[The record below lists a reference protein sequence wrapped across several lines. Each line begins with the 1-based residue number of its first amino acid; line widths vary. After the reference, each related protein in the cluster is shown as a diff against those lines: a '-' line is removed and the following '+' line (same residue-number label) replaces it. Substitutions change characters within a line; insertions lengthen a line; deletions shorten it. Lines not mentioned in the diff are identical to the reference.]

1 MISAQRLYLQGKK
14 RLTESGCES
23 DAFDAAQLF
32 EYVFG
37 MSRTDLLMQ
46 PDQLC
51 AQKETERFLTLIE
64 QRAHGRPLQYLLGKW
79 HFFGRSFFVGDGVLI
94 PREETEL
101 LIQTALDFTQN
112 RPECRILDLCAGS
125 GAISVTCACEI
136 PGARVTA
143 VELSEQAFFYLNK
156 NNQTLCNGRVRLL
169 QGDITDKQLPESL
182 SEFELILSNPPYIP
196 SGDLSDLQQEV
207 HHEPQMALDGGED
220 GLHFYRTILTLWLS
234 KLTNGGMLA
243 VECGIGQ
250 SELLADLFLAHDLQ
264 EVRIIPDFN
273 GIGRIVTGRKK

>member
-1 MISAQRLYLQGKK
+1 MILAQRLYLQGKK

-32 EYVFG
+32 EHVFG

-46 PDQLC
+46 PDKPC
-51 AQKETERFLTLIE
+51 AQKEADQFLALIE

-79 HFFGRSFFVGDGVLI
+79 HFFGRPFFVGDGVLI

-101 LIQTALDFTQN
+101 LVQTALDFTQN
-112 RPECRILDLCAGS
+112 RPDCRIIDLCAGS

-136 PGARVTA
+136 PGAKVTA
-143 VELSEQAFFYLNK
+143 VELSERAFFYLNR
-156 NNQTLCNGRVRLL
+156 NNQALCDGRVRLI
-169 QGDITDKQLPESL
+169 QGDITDKKLPESL

-196 SGDLSDLQQEV
+196 SSDLDGLQREV
-207 HHEPQMALDGGED
+207 HHEPHMALDGGED
-220 GLHFYRTILTLWLS
+220 GLHFYRMILTIWLYML
-234 KLTNGGMLA
+234 KNGGMLA

-250 SELLADLFLAHDLQ
+250 SELLADLFLSHGLQ